1 LLAKEP
7 PGKLLRTHTLMAAP
21 VGCDSGESSLQ
32 TKFGFTPER
41 IVEAAKDQ
49 RRLVREQG
57 AGRTQ

>member
-1 LLAKEP
+1 
-7 PGKLLRTHTLMAAP
+7 MAAP

-49 RRLVREQG
+49 LRLVREQG